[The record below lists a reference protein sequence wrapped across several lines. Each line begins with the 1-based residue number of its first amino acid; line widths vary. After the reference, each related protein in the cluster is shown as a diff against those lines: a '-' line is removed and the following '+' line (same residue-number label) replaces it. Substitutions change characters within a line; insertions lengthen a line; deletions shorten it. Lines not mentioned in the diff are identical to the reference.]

1 MGISCGATLIKYLLF
16 LFNILWLLLG
26 GVVLW
31 LGFKIAMWSGD
42 LEDIYHN
49 NLKTGAIVVLAAGF
63 LIFVLAF
70 LGCCGAIKQNSCML
84 STYGGLILILVVLQC
99 VGAYFVLRDKGKIQ
113 DNIKDEI
120 SKNFQKWND
129 GTTDDVAK
137 SIQLFQ
143 MTFECCGVK
152 GDRDYTDAAGV
163 PSSCCD
169 KWAANKDHLAKETC
183 SRSQVKWKEGCAD
196 KLEHT
201 LTNYMGGLGGV
212 AIALVLIQLLIIVS
226 ACCLSREVRG

>member
-16 LFNILWLLLG
+16 LFNVLWLLLG

-31 LGFKIAMWSGD
+31 LGFKIAIWSGD
-42 LEDIYHN
+42 LHDVYEN

-113 DNIKDEI
+113 DEIKGAIRTEFD
-120 SKNFQKWND
+120 KWNRSPS
-129 GTTDDVAK
+129 DDVAK
-137 SIQLFQ
+137 TIQLFQ
-143 MTFECCGVK
+143 KTFECCGVT
-152 GDRDYTDAAGV
+152 GQTDFTT
-163 PSSCCD
+163 PELPESCCD
-169 KWAANKDHLAKETC
+169 KWSKGDSPQAKC
-183 SRSQVKWKEGCAD
+183 QRSQIKWTQGCAD
-196 KLEHT
+196 KLENT
-201 LTNYMGGLGGV
+201 LTNYLGGLGGV